1 MFWGSVRKKGYI
13 FADGD
18 ESFYRFIGK
27 NSIYPMLELIHPDDV
42 EEFQETVGK
51 LSFGEQCILV
61 RMKCYDNSYQCLYM
75 TMRLNGREYDDFQ
88 SFTFEFCDIMEIKE
102 KYAVYLQ
109 LVKKYR
115 AFMSLSSQLFFE
127 YTFDTDELNIYHY
140 VSVKSCPL
148 LKKKLETIK
157 DEVEGS
163 IDISSKSKAEFDIFY
178 NHLKKGTDRFEIE
191 LDAKVLIP
199 EEEQPIRYRLKG
211 TTMYRRGVKTMLA
224 GIIHVSGV
232 AQKKES
238 YYLTEG
244 ALDPGT
250 GLFNK
255 RAINEYAIEKIQ
267 EFEQAKKSFYLAIV
281 DVDDFKK
288 INDTYGHMFG
298 DEVLS
303 KVSVIMREVLDARG
317 IVGRFGGDEFMIIFE
332 SVNTEEQLR
341 RIVKTICK
349 HIQWTYESLQEK
361 LVITTS
367 WGVAKY
373 PDDGTN
379 YEELFKKADKSLY
392 IAKAKGKNR
401 LIIYDEKKHGSFV
414 KQEEG
419 TRSNSIRMIAS
430 DEKKAAVMSEL
441 VIELYRDGQ
450 KAFGHV
456 MEQMSAYFDMD
467 GIAIY
472 QGEDMHRTFSYGK
485 YINPIESLVL
495 IKEKAYL
502 ELFDKQGVYEESN
515 VKRLSNSFA
524 DLYSLY
530 EQQENGKFIQC
541 IFTEEDVPK
550 ALISFDFFN
559 RSPKFGTTDMG
570 MIKIVGRLMAEVAG
584 K

>member
-317 IVGRFGGDEFMIIFE
+317 IVGRFGGDEFMIICE

-379 YEELFKKADKSLY
+379 YEELFQKADKSLY
-392 IAKAKGKNR
+392 IAKEKG
-401 LIIYDEKKHGSFV
+401 
-414 KQEEG
+414 Q
-419 TRSNSIRMIAS
+419 
-430 DEKKAAVMSEL
+430 
-441 VIELYRDGQ
+441 
-450 KAFGHV
+450 
-456 MEQMSAYFDMD
+456 
-467 GIAIY
+467 
-472 QGEDMHRTFSYGK
+472 
-485 YINPIESLVL
+485 
-495 IKEKAYL
+495 
-502 ELFDKQGVYEESN
+502 
-515 VKRLSNSFA
+515 
-524 DLYSLY
+524 
-530 EQQENGKFIQC
+530 
-541 IFTEEDVPK
+541 
-550 ALISFDFFN
+550 
-559 RSPKFGTTDMG
+559 
-570 MIKIVGRLMAEVAG
+570 
-584 K
+584 